1 MKALKSVLAAA
12 SFFVVSQ
19 SAMAQFVVIDPA
31 SITQQIATVAEQI
44 KQNLAWTEQ
53 YRQMYS
59 QITNQIDQIKK
70 AKETLDNMT
79 GSRLLGLV
87 KNEIATNA
95 TIPSDVASL
104 LGAIEDTAQ
113 LTAKIKSIA
122 TNGIRGTDARGR
134 QIVSLMGE
142 INGTSD
148 AKGVAEINA
157 RIAAETANVQ
167 NDTNRILLAKSEADM
182 ALRDNT
188 ELDYSYNGSLSGK
201 QPAALTAVTIQV
213 GQ

>member
-1 MKALKSVLAAA
+1 MKALKSVLAAV
-12 SFFVVSQ
+12 SFFAVSQ
-19 SAMAQFVVIDPA
+19 SAMAQFAVIDVG
-31 SITQQIATVAEQI
+31 SITQQILTVQEQV
-44 KQNLAWTEQ
+44 KQNLAWMEQ
-53 YRQMYS
+53 YRQMYTT
-59 QITNQIDQIKK
+59 ITNQVEQIQK
-70 AKETLDNMT
+70 ARATLENMT

-95 TIPSDVASL
+95 TIPSDVASI

-122 TNGIRGTDARGR
+122 TNGIRSTDARGR

-201 QPAALTAVTIQV
+201 PPAALTAVTINV